1 MGGSLPGSKTNYAL
15 IAKTKETPKKP
26 DISRLSEIKEAIVK
40 IIYEDFLYWEEKEVK
55 QLGLE
60 KNNLL
65 KKVCSLEKT
74 TTSQIFEYLL
84 EELETE
90 QKIIKF
96 NESGMTRF
104 VWFSLKIE
112 K

>member
-1 MGGSLPGSKTNYAL
+1 MGSLPGSKTNYTL
-15 IAKTKETPKKP
+15 IAKNKKSEKKL
-26 DISRLSEIKEAIVK
+26 DISRINEIKEVLSK
-40 IIYEDFLYWEEKEVK
+40 IIYDDFLFWEEKNLK
-55 QLGLE
+55 QLGIE

-65 KKVCSLEKT
+65 TKVCSLEKT
-74 TTSQIFEYLL
+74 TTSPVFEYLL

-96 NESGMTRF
+96 NEGGLTRF
-104 VWFSLKIE
+104 IWFDLKIE